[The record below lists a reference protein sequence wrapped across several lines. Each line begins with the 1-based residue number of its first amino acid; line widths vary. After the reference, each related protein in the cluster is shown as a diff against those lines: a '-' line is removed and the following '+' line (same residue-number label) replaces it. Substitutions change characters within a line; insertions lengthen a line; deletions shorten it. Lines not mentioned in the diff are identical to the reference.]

1 MFSLGGRVALVTGA
15 GQGMGVGVA
24 RTLAR
29 RGAAVAVNDLDEQ
42 RAGDVADAL
51 QAEGLRAVPAV
62 FDVTEAASV
71 ADGVSSVEQRLGP
84 VDVLVNNAGVPAA
97 GFPLTSFREMDPE
110 LWTRFVDLNLYGVL
124 HCTRA
129 VLEGMCERGW
139 GRIVTVSSEAARQGI
154 PLGISLYGASK
165 AAAIGFMRHLAVEV
179 APTGVTVNA
188 VSLGLMDNVASEWA
202 ESVARTVPRKRLGS
216 PDDVGA
222 AVAFL
227 ASPEADWITGQVL
240 PVNGGVATT

>member
-1 MFSLGGRVALVTGA
+1 
-15 GQGMGVGVA
+15 
-24 RTLAR
+24 
-29 RGAAVAVNDLDEQ
+29 
-42 RAGDVADAL
+42 
-51 QAEGLRAVPAV
+51 
-62 FDVTEAASV
+62 
-71 ADGVSSVEQRLGP
+71 
-84 VDVLVNNAGVPAA
+84 
-97 GFPLTSFREMDPE
+97 MDPE

-129 VLEGMCERGW
+129 VLEPMCEQGW
-139 GRIVTVSSEAARQGI
+139 GRIITVSSEAGRIGI
-154 PLGISLYGASK
+154 PLGVSLYGASK

-179 APTGVTVNA
+179 ASTGVTVNA
-188 VSLGLMDNVASEWA
+188 VSLGLMDNVPGEWA

>member
-29 RGAAVAVNDLDEQ
+29 RGAAVAVNDLAAP
-42 RAGDVADAL
+42 RAGGGADAL

-188 VSLGLMDNVASEWA
+188 VSLGLRDNVASEWA
-202 ESVARTVPRKRLGS
+202 ASVARTGPRKRLGS

>member
-1 MFSLGGRVALVTGA
+1 MFELDGRVALVTGA
-15 GQGMGVGVA
+15 GQGMGTGVA

-29 RGAAVAVNDLDEQ
+29 QGAAVAVNDLDEG
-42 RAGDVADAL
+42 RAGEVAAAL
-51 QAEGLRAVPAV
+51 VDEGLRAVPAP
-62 FDVTEAASV
+62 FDVTDGAAVAEAV
-71 ADGVSSVEQRLGP
+71 AAVEADLGP

-97 GFPLTSFREMDPE
+97 GFPLTPFREMDPD
-110 LWTRFVDLNLYGVL
+110 LWARFVDLNLYGVL

-139 GRIVTVSSEAARQGI
+139 GRIITVSSEAGRQGI

-165 AAAIGFMRHLAVEV
+165 AAAVGFMRHLAVEV

-188 VSLGLMDNVASEWA
+188 VSLGLMDNVPGDFADKI
-202 ESVARTVPRKRLGS
+202 ARTVPRKRLGS

-240 PVNGGVATT
+240 PVNGGVATS